1 MARIGQGPVGGDLPG
16 GVGAT
21 DRSGRHGTS
30 VAAALP
36 RAWMVDKVLAAVLAR
51 DARHRRRKVTYFR
64 SPEHQETD
72 SASSRNML
80 NLLVG
85 PIPSQELQQKRRKSG
100 LLEPC
105 LLTKHG
111 SASLFGTA
119 AVASAPECSRA
130 ETSVRWLRDRST
142 SAMAD
147 LQKPPQPLPHRV
159 RATRPSIMED
169 P

>member
-85 PIPSQELQQKRRKSG
+85 PIPSQELQQERRTERFAG
-100 LLEPC
+100 
-105 LLTKHG
+105 
-111 SASLFGTA
+111 
-119 AVASAPECSRA
+119 
-130 ETSVRWLRDRST
+130 
-142 SAMAD
+142 AMPSYKA
-147 LQKPPQPLPHRV
+147 RV
-159 RATRPSIMED
+159 RKCGCGGPCSFSVGC
-169 P
+169 

>member
-1 MARIGQGPVGGDLPG
+1 MVPRIGQRPAGADLPG
-16 GVGAT
+16 GEVAT

-85 PIPSQELQQKRRKSG
+85 PIPSQELQQERRQSG

-111 SASLFGTA
+111 SASVVVGVPA
-119 AVASAPECSRA
+119 ASLLGA

-147 LQKPPQPLPHRV
+147 LLKPPQPLPHRV

>member
-1 MARIGQGPVGGDLPG
+1 MARIGQGPVGDLPG

-72 SASSRNML
+72 SASSRNTL
-80 NLLVG
+80 NLRRLHQ
-85 PIPSQELQQKRRKSG
+85 SQQLQQKRRRQSR
-100 LLEPC
+100 LLELC
-105 LLTKHG
+105 LPTKHR
-111 SASLFGTA
+111 SASVVVEAPATPLFDVAALKTA
-119 AVASAPECSRA
+119 ELV
-130 ETSVRWLRDRST
+130 
-142 SAMAD
+142 
-147 LQKPPQPLPHRV
+147 Q
-159 RATRPSIMED
+159 
-169 P
+169 

>member
-85 PIPSQELQQKRRKSG
+85 PIHRKNCNKNGDRAVCWSHAFLQSTGPQVWLWGSLQ
-100 LLEPC
+100 LLCWVLRHPFD
-105 LLTKHG
+105 G
-111 SASLFGTA
+111 FGTGQ
-119 AVASAPECSRA
+119 
-130 ETSVRWLRDRST
+130 L
-142 SAMAD
+142 
-147 LQKPPQPLPHRV
+147 LPWQ
-159 RATRPSIMED
+159 IC
-169 P
+169 